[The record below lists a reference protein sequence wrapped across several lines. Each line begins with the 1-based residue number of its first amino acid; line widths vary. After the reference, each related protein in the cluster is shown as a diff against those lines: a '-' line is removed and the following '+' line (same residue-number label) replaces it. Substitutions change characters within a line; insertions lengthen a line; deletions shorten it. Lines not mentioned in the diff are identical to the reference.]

1 MPLSKFI
8 HFTNA
13 NKHTISE
20 RTKKVEQLA
29 PAASRRLGRDLIDLY
44 SVAKSR
50 LPARIAIL
58 NPHKYC
64 TP

>member
-13 NKHTISE
+13 NKRTISE

-29 PAASRRLGRDLIDLY
+29 RRFPPPWTVEEIGGRLR
-44 SVAKSR
+44 SVAMTQAGGTGRSN
-50 LPARIAIL
+50 PA
-58 NPHKYC
+58 
-64 TP
+64 TS

>member
-29 PAASRRLGRDLIDLY
+29 RRF
-44 SVAKSR
+44 
-50 LPARIAIL
+50 P
-58 NPHKYC
+58 PHW
-64 TP
+64 T